1 MSTIRTIALTSA
13 AAIMTATGAAMAADA
28 EREVFGTLEDGTEVE
43 AVVLSN
49 DDGVTARVITLGATL
64 QSLQTPDKN
73 GVIDDIVLGHDTP
86 AEYLATPQYLGA
98 TIGRFA
104 NRIGDATFTLDGV
117 EYTLEA
123 NDGDNHLH
131 GGVTGFDKLVWTI
144 SDVSEDEDGVASVTM
159 TLTSPDGAGGYPG
172 TVEASVTY
180 MLDDDGT
187 LTIDH
192 RATTD
197 KTTIINMTNHSYF
210 NLSGHKDMR
219 PILGHDLM
227 IPASAY
233 TPVDSGLIPT
243 GEIRDVDGT
252 PFDFR
257 EPMRIGARVR
267 NGDNEQI
274 MLGLGYD
281 HNFVLDAGDAEMR
294 LAARLSAPVTG
305 RMIEVYTD
313 QPAVQFY
320 SGNFLDGTTP
330 GKGGTLYRQGD
341 GLCLEPQVYP
351 DAPNKPDFPS
361 ARLEPG
367 EEYVHVMKIKTG
379 VMK

>member
-13 AAIMTATGAAMAADA
+13 AAIMTVSGAMAADA
-28 EREVFGTLEDGTEVE
+28 EREVFGTLEDGTEIE
-43 AVVLSN
+43 AVVLSTE
-49 DDGVTARVITLGATL
+49 DGITARIITLGATL
-64 QSLQTPDKN
+64 QSLQTPDKD
-73 GVIDDIVLGHDTP
+73 GTLDDIVLGHDTP

-104 NRIGDATFTLDGV
+104 NRIGNATFTLDGT

-144 SDVSEDEDGVASVTM
+144 SDISEDENGASVTLS
-159 TLTSPDGAGGYPG
+159 LTSPDGAGGYPG

-210 NLSGHKDMR
+210 NLSGHADMR

-243 GEIRDVDGT
+243 GELRSVAET

-267 NGDNEQI
+267 NSTDEQI

-281 HNFVLDAGDAEMR
+281 HNFVLDTADDDMA
-294 LAARLSAPVTG
+294 LAAKLSDPVSG
-305 RMIEVYTD
+305 RMIKIYTD
-313 QPAVQFY
+313 KPAVQFY

-379 VMK
+379 VAK